1 VCTQVSH
8 THTQL
13 KMKPSSASA
22 SSSSAA
28 SAASSSSGGG
38 GGSSSA
44 IHEARAITS
53 SLQRVRQNISM
64 GVTQADTAV
73 GLLTEDDDKINS
85 TLDLHQYDLK
95 SALSLTK
102 TRLHK
107 LRTIEVRER
116 RFLSAALVF
125 FTSVVVFIVF
135 RRTRILYLIL
145 LTLSLIPKPSPS
157 TAPSSSIRNESLVP
171 MNDSISAQDILK
183 HNVLDDVID
192 SNKRD
197 PADQFEVRHDGSNSE
212 YVGENIEEVMLSES
226 AAECASDCTW
236 NPSPPLLL
244 SSANDSDNVD
254 ERPVDREL

>member
-1 VCTQVSH
+1 VCARKSHTH

-13 KMKPSSASA
+13 KMKPSSASS

-28 SAASSSSGGG
+28 SASSSSGG

-73 GLLTEDDDKINS
+73 GLLTEDDDKLNS

-116 RFLSAALVF
+116 RFLSAARGVF
-125 FTSVVVFIVF
+125 YSVVVFF
-135 RRTRILYLIL
+135 
-145 LTLSLIPKPSPS
+145 
-157 TAPSSSIRNESLVP
+157 
-171 MNDSISAQDILK
+171 
-183 HNVLDDVID
+183 
-192 SNKRD
+192 
-197 PADQFEVRHDGSNSE
+197 FF
-212 YVGENIEEVMLSES
+212 
-226 AAECASDCTW
+226 
-236 NPSPPLLL
+236 
-244 SSANDSDNVD
+244 
-254 ERPVDREL
+254 

>member
-1 VCTQVSH
+1 VCARKSHTH

-13 KMKPSSASA
+13 KMKPSSASS

-28 SAASSSSGGG
+28 SASSSSGG

-226 AAECASDCTW
+226 VAECASDCTW
-236 NPSPPLLL
+236 NPSPPLLP
-244 SSANDSDNVD
+244 STNDSDNVD